1 MYEQVFEQK
10 SNLLRGEVN
19 SPFQSSMLDIR
30 SLVWGS
36 EPGAG
41 GDHVARL
48 GHVTCQIWKCPK
60 WKFPKVEIGKMAF
73 KRWKGEG
80 TQFGMGQASQPDPTG
95 SEAGTRSE
103 PAEDSHNRR

>member
-36 EPGAG
+36 EPGDG
-41 GDHVARL
+41 QVARL
-48 GHVTCQIWKCPK
+48 GHGDWENSFQTP
-60 WKFPKVEIGKMAF
+60 
-73 KRWKGEG
+73 KGEG
-80 TQFGMGQASQPDPTG
+80 T
-95 SEAGTRSE
+95 
-103 PAEDSHNRR
+103 